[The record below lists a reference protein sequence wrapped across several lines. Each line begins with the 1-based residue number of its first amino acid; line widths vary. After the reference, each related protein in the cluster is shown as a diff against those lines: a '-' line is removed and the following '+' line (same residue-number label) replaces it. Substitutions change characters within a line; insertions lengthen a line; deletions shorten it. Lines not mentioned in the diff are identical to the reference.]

1 MSVISIRACIA
12 LSLGLSLP
20 VCAGAQE
27 ADGSAPQTPQKEA
40 KEKNAATLPA
50 VTVAGQAQEEGTA
63 AEAYRANTAN
73 TGVLGKTALRDT
85 PYSIEVFTRDLIAN
99 KQARS
104 IVEAGKGDASL
115 TATRSGVASETAA
128 ISVRGLPLD
137 NRYGY
142 KIDGLNLYGF
152 GVDLPLEHF
161 ESVEVLKGATGFL
174 YGQAQPGGVVNYLS
188 KRPTASPLRSVQMG
202 VTDSGTVLWHGDLG
216 GRFGDQGR
224 FGYRLNA
231 VHEEGDTYINDGGKI
246 KRQSGSL
253 ALDWRLTPDV
263 VWSADVL
270 SRDRKV
276 HGMYWALVPN
286 ADAVPGN
293 YVLAQPP
300 APIDGSRRLASPFSS
315 FETELLTYS
324 TELAVRMAPQTELRV
339 SYRRSEQ
346 HDSYREGALF
356 ANAAGDYSEVQGVFQ
371 GKTQSDHTQAAL
383 NGTFKSAAIEHQWA
397 LGAEYNQTRY
407 KASDTN
413 EAFLGFGQLS
423 NPAQFDDPG
432 LDMPGISNDYGR
444 AISRSIF
451 LSDTIRWNE
460 RWDSV
465 IGVRRNAIVH
475 EPYARSATTPTLA
488 LIFKPATG
496 VSVYTS
502 YVEALEEGNV
512 APFTAANANQVFEP
526 LKSRQVE
533 VGVKT
538 EGMHWGANAALFRL
552 ERGLAYTTTDNFFT
566 QDGEARYDGLEL
578 SGKARLGTQWL
589 LNASALWLDARNR
602 KTADLTLL
610 DKRAAGTSP
619 SQFSTYLEYTV
630 PAVPVVLSAGAQRY
644 SKRPLDGANT
654 VILDAYTLF
663 DIGARW
669 NTQIGSVKT
678 ILRANID
685 NLSDRAYWQGSDGFI
700 LTQGAPRTARLS
712 AQFDF

>member
-1 MSVISIRACIA
+1 MSVISRRMCVA
-12 LSLGLSLP
+12 LSVGLSLLP
-20 VCAGAQE
+20 LCAGAQQ
-27 ADGSAPQTPQKEA
+27 AGGSPQQREN

-50 VTVAGQAQEEGTA
+50 VTVVGQVQEEGSA
-63 AEAYRANTAN
+63 AEAYRANTAHP
-73 TGVLGKTALRDT
+73 GVLGKTALRDT
-85 PYSIEVFTRDLIAN
+85 PYTIEVFTRDLIAN

-104 IVEAGKGDASL
+104 IVEASKGDASL
-115 TATRSGVASETAA
+115 TAIRSGVASETAA
-128 ISVRGLPLD
+128 VSVRGLPLD

-174 YGQAQPGGVVNYLS
+174 YGQAQPGGVVNYVS
-188 KRPTASPLRSVQMG
+188 KRPTAEALRSVQIG

-231 VHEEGDTYINDGGKI
+231 VHEEGDTYIDDGGKI

-253 ALDWRLTPDV
+253 ALDWHLTPDV

-293 YVLAQPP
+293 YALAQPP

-315 FETELLTYS
+315 FQTELLTYA
-324 TELAVRMAPQTELRV
+324 TDLAWRLAPQTELRL
-339 SYRRSEQ
+339 SHRRSEQ

-356 ANAAGDYSEVQGVFQ
+356 ANAAGDYSEFQGVFQ
-371 GKTQSDHTQAAL
+371 GKTKSEHTQATL
-383 NGTFKSAAIEHQWA
+383 NGTFKTAALEHQWA
-397 LGAEYNQTRY
+397 LGAEYNRTHY
-407 KASDTN
+407 KASDAN
-413 EAFLGFGQLS
+413 EAFLGVGQLS
-423 NPAQFDDPG
+423 NPGQFDDPG
-432 LDMPGISNDYGR
+432 LDMPGINNDYGR
-444 AISRSIF
+444 AVSRSIF
-451 LSDTIRWNE
+451 VSDTIRWNE
-460 RWDSV
+460 RWDSI
-465 IGVRRNAIVH
+465 IGLRRNDIVR

-488 LIFKPATG
+488 LIFKPAAG
-496 VSVYTS
+496 ISVYTS

-512 APFTAANANQVFEP
+512 APFNVVNHDQVFEP

-533 VGVKT
+533 FGVKA
-538 EGMHWGANAALFRL
+538 EGAHWGASAALFRL
-552 ERGLAYTTTDNFFT
+552 ERGLTYTTSDNLFK

-578 SGKARLGTQWL
+578 SGKARLGKQWL

-602 KTADLTLL
+602 KTTDLTLL
-610 DKRAAGTSP
+610 DKRTAGAAPGQIS
-619 SQFSTYLEYTV
+619 SYLEYSV
-630 PAVPVVLSAGAQRY
+630 PSLPVVLSAGAQRY
-644 SKRPLDGANT
+644 STRPLDGANSVT
-654 VILDAYTLF
+654 LDAYTLF

-669 NTQIGSVKT
+669 STQIGSVKT
-678 ILRANID
+678 LLRANLD
-685 NLSDRAYWQGSDGFI
+685 NLTDRAYWQGSDGFI
-700 LTQGAPRTARLS
+700 LTQGAPRTAKLS